1 MKFYIARNTLAVTRP
16 MTKKA
21 ALKLWNAADKTPA
34 EIDEARWQ
42 LCREDGNLNPT
53 VVMELN

>member
-1 MKFYIARNTLAVTRP
+1 MFYITRNTLAVTRP

-21 ALKLWNAADKTPA
+21 ALALWNAADMTPA
-34 EIDEARWQ
+34 QIDEARWQ
-42 LCREDGNLNPT
+42 LCRETGKLNPE